1 MRFKI
6 KSFYLCSDI
15 MNPTI
20 IKNMNKRIFTLA
32 LVASLAFFG
41 CNQTTSNG
49 QSASNDPVKET
60 TAAASA
66 EAGKVIQM
74 NKTMFLERVFNYE
87 KSPDK
92 WVYEGNKP
100 CIIDFYADWCGPCK
114 RVAPIMAELAEQYKD
129 QIVVYKVDTDKEREL
144 AQVFGIRSI
153 PSILFCPAE
162 GQPQMTAG
170 ALPKAEFEKMVKEI
184 LLAPAAQPT
193 SQK

>member
-1 MRFKI
+1 
-6 KSFYLCSDI
+6 
-15 MNPTI
+15 
-20 IKNMNKRIFTLA
+20 MNKRIFTLA

-49 QSASNDPVKET
+49 QSASNEPVKET
-60 TAAASA
+60 TAVASA

-74 NKTMFLERVFNYE
+74 NKAMFLERVFNYE

-92 WVYEGNKP
+92 WIYEGNKP